1 MKTIKRQIYIDRV
14 KPFIDSNLIKVFTG
28 SRRAGKSVLMQLV
41 QNELIDRGVDPT
53 QILAINFESRIDG
66 KPLTGEF
73 VWNKVKEKIDKL
85 DKKVYLFFDE
95 VQELN
100 EWEKI
105 VNSIQIDFDVDIYLT
120 GSNAKLLSSE
130 LSTYLSGR
138 YIEIKVYPF
147 SFKEVVQLKEESNIV
162 IDKKKLFREYIVK
175 GGYPVLY
182 NYQMSPEDEML
193 YLNDL
198 FNSIILKDVAQ
209 RNNIRDVALFKQIV
223 IFIMANVGNLFSAT
237 SIIKYLKNENRKLST
252 ETLYNYID
260 FCKSV
265 YLVNMIQRR
274 NIIGKEILSS
284 QNKIYMIDHGLRQAI
299 YGNNQRDVNQILEN
313 IVCVELQRRGYNV
326 MIGCIGTKE
335 VDFCATKNEEV
346 IYFQVTYLLA
356 SEETIEREFGSLTA
370 IQDNYP
376 KYVLSL
382 DELDFSRDGII
393 HKNIVEW
400 LLE

>member
-73 VWNKVKEKIDKL
+73 VWNKVKEKIDKS

-162 IDKKKLFREYIVK
+162 IDNKKLFREYIVK

>member
-1 MKTIKRQIYIDRV
+1 MIKRQIYIERI

-41 QNELIDRGVDPT
+41 QNELLDNGVELS
-53 QILAINFESRIDG
+53 QILALNFESRIEG
-66 KPLTGEF
+66 SPLTGEY
-73 VWNKVKEKIDKL
+73 VWNKIKETSDGL
-85 DKKVYLFFDE
+85 KKRIYLFLDE
-95 VQELN
+95 VQELD
-100 EWEKI
+100 EWERL

-138 YIEIKVYPF
+138 YVEIKVYPF
-147 SFKEVVQLKEESNIV
+147 SFKEVVQINEEMNIQV
-162 IDKKKLFREYIVK
+162 DNRKLFREYIIK
-175 GGYPVLY
+175 GGFPVLY
-182 NYQMSPEDEML
+182 NYQMSPDDEML

-209 RNNIRDVALFKQIV
+209 RNNIRDIALFKQIV
-223 IFIMANVGNLFSAT
+223 VFMMANVGNLFSVT
-237 SIIKYLKNENRKLST
+237 SVIKYLKNENRKLST

-265 YLVNMIQRR
+265 YLVNMIQRQ
-274 NIIGKEILSS
+274 NIIGKELLSS
-284 QNKIYMIDHGLRQAI
+284 QNKIYLIDHGLRQAI
-299 YGNNQRDVNQILEN
+299 YGNNQRDINQILEN

-326 MIGCIGTKE
+326 KIGCIGTKE

-356 SEETIEREFGSLTA
+356 SEDTIDREFGSLKA
-370 IQDNYP
+370 IKDNYP

-382 DELDFSRDGII
+382 DDFDFSRDGII

>member
-41 QNELIDRGVDPT
+41 QNELIDRGVEPT

-66 KPLTGEF
+66 KPLTGES
-73 VWNKVKEKIDKL
+73 VWNKVKDKIDKS
-85 DKKVYLFFDE
+85 DKRVYLFFDE

-147 SFKEVVQLKEESNIV
+147 SFKEVVQLKEESNV
-162 IDKKKLFREYIVK
+162 AIDYKKLFREYIIK

-237 SIIKYLKNENRKLST
+237 SVIKYLKNENRKLST

-265 YLVNMIQRR
+265 YLVNMIQRQ
-274 NIIGKEILSS
+274 NIIGKELLSS

-326 MIGCIGTKE
+326 MIGCIGAKE
-335 VDFCATKNEEV
+335 VDFCATKNGEV
-346 IYFQVTYLLA
+346 IYYQVTYLLA
-356 SEETIEREFGSLTA
+356 SEETIEREFGSLMA

>member
-41 QNELIDRGVDPT
+41 QNELIDRGVEPT
-53 QILAINFESRIDG
+53 QILAINFESRTDG
-66 KPLTGEF
+66 KPLTGES
-73 VWNKVKEKIDKL
+73 VWNKVKDKV
-85 DKKVYLFFDE
+85 DKSDKRVYLFFDE

-147 SFKEVVQLKEESNIV
+147 SFKEVVQLKEESNV
-162 IDKKKLFREYIVK
+162 AIDYKKLFREYIIK

-237 SIIKYLKNENRKLST
+237 SVIKYLKNENRKLST

-265 YLVNMIQRR
+265 YLVNMIQRQ
-274 NIIGKEILSS
+274 NIIGKELLSS

-326 MIGCIGTKE
+326 MIGCIGAKE
-335 VDFCATKNEEV
+335 VDFCATKNGEV
-346 IYFQVTYLLA
+346 IYYQVTYLLA
-356 SEETIEREFGSLTA
+356 SEETIEREFGSLMA